1 MNRPTFGHAWSSS
14 VGQKVLVGLTGLFLC
29 TFLIVH
35 LSGNLLLFKSDG
47 GRAFEEYAKF
57 MSTNPAIRLMEI
69 VLTAGFAGHIFFAV
83 RVWLHNRRAR
93 PERYA
98 TNRPSENSSLAS
110 RTMFASGSIVF
121 VFLVVHLKTFFVPS
135 RFPAGVPPSMFEL
148 VKRAFASPA
157 YDAFYLLS
165 LALMGFHLRQGFQ
178 SAFQTLGLR
187 PARRTLIDSVAVI
200 FWLIIPIG
208 YATMPLYFLWAHL
221 TVAK

>member
-1 MNRPTFGHAWSSS
+1 MDKPASLYQSS

-35 LSGNLLLFKSDG
+35 LSGNLLLFKNDG

-69 VLTAGFAGHIFFAV
+69 VLTAGFAGHVFFAV

-121 VFLVVHLKTFFVPS
+121 VFLVVHLRRS
-135 RFPAGVPPSMFEL
+135 SSPPGS
-148 VKRAFASPA
+148 
-157 YDAFYLLS
+157 
-165 LALMGFHLRQGFQ
+165 
-178 SAFQTLGLR
+178 R
-187 PARRTLIDSVAVI
+187 PAFRPRCSIWSNA
-200 FWLIIPIG
+200 
-208 YATMPLYFLWAHL
+208 PLQ
-221 TVAK
+221 